1 MPRARR
7 QSLTKEVA
15 HWATHLTETFLSC
28 RDMGHA
34 WRPYTASWVPRDRE
48 YRRTLL
54 CSRCKTQRVQ
64 RLNSSGYVES
74 THYVYPDEYLLPAG
88 NGTYDSAAR
97 AAVHLA
103 SVQRMV
109 EKEEA
114 RSA

>member
-7 QSLTKEVA
+7 QSLSRAVA
-15 HWATHLTETFLSC
+15 DWASHLAESFLSC

-34 WRPYTASWVPRDRE
+34 WRPYTAQWVPKDRQ
-48 YRRTLL
+48 YRRTLQ

-64 RLNSSGYVES
+64 RLSSSGYVES
-74 THYVYPDEYLLPAG
+74 THYTYPDEYLLPAG

-103 SVQRMV
+103 SVQRMLTDD
-109 EKEEA
+109 EA
-114 RSA
+114 ASA